1 MLNHKH
7 NKRFTGL
14 LLGIL
19 LLGVA
24 CAAPKPT
31 VPRRMLAGTLSLPNE
46 AFLKFAEQT
55 KPDMVIMGAFGVV
68 QDTAHWLILGGLCA
82 FAASAMLMTGAHT
95 DTPFWNF
102 ALWLVIGRIGLAFVI
117 PTINATALHSL
128 PSHLVS
134 QGSGAVGMNM
144 ITVSLE
150 HRTAIFSQA
159 LAGAQTPDNVLTQDL
174 MQGLSGL
181 LSQLDWP
188 VGLHPVAAL

>member
-1 MLNHKH
+1 MRMVLGA
-7 NKRFTGL
+7 GL
-14 LLGIL
+14 LMVRAGLTMMMLMPIGGRMADWL
-19 LLGVA
+19 
-24 CAAPKPT
+24 
-31 VPRRMLAGTLSLPNE
+31 PR
-46 AFLKFAEQT
+46 
-55 KPDMVIMGAFGVV
+55 
-68 QDTAHWLILGGLCA
+68 HWLILGGLCA

-95 DTPFWNF
+95 DTPFWTF
-102 ALWLVIGRIGLAFVI
+102 ALWLVIGRIGRAFVI

-128 PSHLVS
+128 PGHLVS